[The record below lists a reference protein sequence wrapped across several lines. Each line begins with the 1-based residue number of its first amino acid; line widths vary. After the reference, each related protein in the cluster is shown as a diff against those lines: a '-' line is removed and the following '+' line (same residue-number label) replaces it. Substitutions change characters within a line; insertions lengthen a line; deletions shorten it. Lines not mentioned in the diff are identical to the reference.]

1 MFMSL
6 HRVTLG
12 PQWERKPVARFQL
25 PLLHRYLLACGHGR
39 ETLGAFVQNHALRRG
54 RCFHRDLA
62 QLVDPTREGAGAG
75 AALGEGRKA
84 WHSGGCARHRGPAH
98 T

>member
-1 MFMSL
+1 MSL